1 MSGVTNVCCANCM
14 RVQICILFFC
24 GSFSASFS
32 RSFSGSFSASFSG
45 SALSPT
51 YYEGQNDMF
60 SSPSQLLF
68 NGRPALGA
76 LTGGILPPVMYTISQ
91 NKRP

>member
-1 MSGVTNVCCANCM
+1 MSGITNVCCANCM

-24 GSFSASFS
+24 
-32 RSFSGSFSASFSG
+32 GSFSASFSG